1 MNDNEPENLFEL
13 ISSQP
18 QPQLVMQT
26 DKDLAWGEE
35 LVLSFLL
42 QETMNVVS
50 SDAKFTSISFPTV
63 NLVLVQCSV
72 HPMMCAMR

>member
-26 DKDLAWGEE
+26 DKDPARE

-42 QETMNVVS
+42 QERMNVVS

-63 NLVLVQCSV
+63 DFVHVQCSV